1 MEREWQDMNSIIR
14 RHRLR
19 QPRSNFATNALFV
32 ISAAVFAVIGNV
44 ALEQQRDVTVAD
56 QRAPAT
62 EPRTEPRQ
70 SDFVQAFDLQALLP
84 QLLF

>member
-1 MEREWQDMNSIIR
+1 MERESQDMNSIIR

-19 QPRSNFATNALFV
+19 QPRSNVATNALFI

-44 ALEQQRDVTVAD
+44 ALEQQRDATVAD
-56 QRAPAT
+56 QQEPAT
-62 EPRTEPRQ
+62 ETRK